1 MLVSWRYRIKLDV
14 QYGLYPL
21 HCKCTEVRH
30 GFGRPRNVFRRI
42 RSSKS
47 QPLFTADNPYAL
59 LETEVADEMAGPNL
73 KELINDIQFNNQ
85 GRHRSSGKR
94 SHRRKKSDKS
104 DKRDDAFVLVVG
116 LLAKSGE
123 TVGCLTGAR
132 KTFARNYAWQYSW
145 PDTGARI
152 QRLSR

>member
-1 MLVSWRYRIKLDV
+1 MTYSSTTRDA
-14 QYGLYPL
+14 
-21 HCKCTEVRH
+21 TVRVAK
-30 GFGRPRNVFRRI
+30 G
-42 RSSKS
+42 
-47 QPLFTADNPYAL
+47 QTAA
-59 LETEVADEMAGPNL
+59 
-73 KELINDIQFNNQ
+73 
-85 GRHRSSGKR
+85 R
-94 SHRRKKSDKS
+94 KSDKS